1 MKAQKFTLYTLILVF
16 LFLCLPVSAFAAAPP
31 ELSAEA
37 YILID
42 METGQVLAEKNADAR
57 RSPASTTKIMTALV
71 ALENASLEDEMT
83 ASADAINSVPYD
95 YVRAGIKIGETMKF
109 STLLDLMLITSAN
122 EASNIIAENI
132 SPDGT
137 MQGFTDLMNQK
148 AADLG
153 LKSESTHFT
162 NSSGL
167 EEETHYTT
175 ARDLAIISRAAMQND
190 IFREVVKRT
199 EFTMPDTNLRK
210 SSEWQ
215 VGHLA
220 FTNKLLISRST
231 HYSEVT
237 GIKTGYTD
245 LAGLCLVSSAVN
257 PDGLELISVVLG
269 AQSEKYQFGDSQA
282 LLEHGFKNFRKQQLV
297 QKGEYVARE
306 EVEDAVD
313 GKKVEIETNGE
324 LSYILPENQEER
336 ENDLTDEITYFESPF
351 KAPIEAGQVLGKKE
365 YFYKGKSIGSVE
377 LVAKDSIEKT
387 TIAILRDKYRQIIS
401 DKRFIFGVKAA
412 AGAILVILI
421 LIFILRL
428 VNRRRKRRYGS
439 YYPYKSKRRKYRSK
453 RFR

>member
-1 MKAQKFTLYTLILVF
+1 
-16 LFLCLPVSAFAAAPP
+16 
-31 ELSAEA
+31 
-37 YILID
+37 
-42 METGQVLAEKNADAR
+42 
-57 RSPASTTKIMTALV
+57 
-71 ALENASLEDEMT
+71 
-83 ASADAINSVPYD
+83 
-95 YVRAGIKIGETMKF
+95 
-109 STLLDLMLITSAN
+109 
-122 EASNIIAENI
+122 
-132 SPDGT
+132 
-137 MQGFTDLMNQK
+137 MNQK

-282 LLEHGFKNFRKQQLV
+282 LLEHGFKTLGSSNSSKR
-297 QKGEYVARE
+297 A
-306 EVEDAVD
+306 
-313 GKKVEIETNGE
+313 
-324 LSYILPENQEER
+324 SMLPEKRLKTPLTVKRLKLKQMGAYIFFPRIRKKR

-351 KAPIEAGQVLGKKE
+351 KAPIEAGQVLGKRV
-365 YFYKGKSIGSVE
+365 F
-377 LVAKDSIEKT
+377 L
-387 TIAILRDKYRQIIS
+387 
-401 DKRFIFGVKAA
+401 
-412 AGAILVILI
+412 
-421 LIFILRL
+421 
-428 VNRRRKRRYGS
+428 
-439 YYPYKSKRRKYRSK
+439 
-453 RFR
+453 